1 MRSLEYVFQDVPG
14 TTKQGLVVRRSN
26 PFLGHWQI
34 RIKQACRKLIG
45 RGERPFADSK
55 GVCFLLRPVHCTLN
69 VGMGGPFFSEFLKK
83 IIMEPLMITCRYA
96 MLIWSAICNAAQVK
110 QIWDEESLK
119 LLSEQ
124 DLLAAAIQRAMDR
137 RCYIIILSHA
147 KSGRYLRTVSLTPLL
162 LTWASTL

>member
-96 MLIWSAICNAAQVK
+96 MLIWSAIWNAAQVK
-110 QIWDEESLK
+110 QIWDVGNLK

-124 DLLAAAIQRAMDR
+124 LFRWTRLTCSCYSEGHGSAMLH
-137 RCYIIILSHA
+137 YYP
-147 KSGRYLRTVSLTPLL
+147 KSC
-162 LTWASTL
+162 